1 MSLDREINV
10 LKLENT
16 KFKEFN
22 ELLLMWLQ
30 DYQDGRRLVE
40 YFHKNGLKTVAIY
53 GFGDLGAALASELE
67 NTDIDVK
74 YVIDQA
80 ANFVYTE
87 LKVYK
92 PEDSLPEVD
101 VIVVTAIHYF
111 TEIKSEMEKRV
122 RCPIVSLE
130 TVISGA

>member
-40 YFHKNGLKTVAIY
+40 YFHKNGLKTVASY

-74 YVIDQA
+74 YMIDQA

-87 LKVYK
+87 LKVYR

-130 TVISGA
+130 TVISGV

>member
-87 LKVYK
+87 LKVYR

-130 TVISGA
+130 TVISGV